1 MEAKEFY
8 GLDLED
14 VDVETVGGFVFS
26 ALGRP
31 AVVGDEVVTEDGQ
44 VLRVEEIDGLRVA
57 RVWVG
62 PARGDGSEAAA
73 PIEQA
78 V

>member
-1 MEAKEFY
+1 M
-8 GLDLED
+8 
-14 VDVETVGGFVFS
+14 FS

-31 AVVGDEVVTEDGQ
+31 AVVGVEGVTEDGQ
-44 VLRVEEIDGLRVA
+44 ILRVEEIDGLRVA

-62 PARGDGSEAAA
+62 PARGENDEIAA
-73 PIEQA
+73 PLEQA